1 MLTYLNISNY
11 KLIDRLETE
20 FSPGLNVLTGETGAG
35 KSIILGAL
43 TTLLSGPAGSDFF
56 RDRELPVV
64 ISAAFSPPASS
75 RLRHQLEEL
84 GLAGDDN
91 EIIFRRQ
98 ITINRRGGLNNRVYL
113 NDQPATNRTV
123 AELAANLLEFVD
135 QHQQQKLRD
144 SRTALLLLDA
154 FGDLQAMRDEFNT
167 HFRRFREEER
177 KLEDWRQQLREA
189 ARQMDYHL
197 HQLTELEE
205 AELDPQ
211 VELDLQARRR
221 RLQQQEKLQGLAREA
236 ERLNYSGENSLLDNC
251 YRLQELCDELHRRD
265 ESAPDCSE
273 SLVQV
278 IDTLQEIHTSID
290 NYRKGLESGDD
301 TIDEIENRLAV
312 FERLK
317 RKFATDIEGL
327 IELRNEIA
335 AKVSGWENR
344 DQEDARRSRELEE
357 LRDRAETA
365 ARNLS
370 RARAEQA
377 ARLTAAVNRH
387 LQELN
392 LPQARFAVE
401 ITTTAWQASGADRV
415 TFRFSAN
422 PGETPAPLERTASGG
437 ELSRLLLAL
446 KTAVAGQYRIPTLVF
461 DEIDTGLGGK
471 TAAAVG
477 RKLAA
482 IATGHQVF
490 SITHLPQVAAFAD
503 HHYVITKELEATDS
517 STRIRLHRIDP
528 DNKRERIR
536 ELARMGSGDEITPES
551 EAHARTLFETARKEQ
566 SQS

>member
-1 MLTYLNISNY
+1 MLTYLNIRNY

-43 TTLLSGPAGSDFF
+43 TTLLSGPTGGDIF
-56 RDRELPVV
+56 RDRKLPVV
-64 ISAAFSPPASS
+64 ISAVFSPPVSP
-75 RLRHQLEEL
+75 RLRRQLEEL
-84 GLAGDDN
+84 GLAGDDS

-98 ITINRRGGLNNRVYL
+98 ISINRRGGLSNRVYL

-135 QHQQQKLRD
+135 QHQQQRLRD
-144 SRTALLLLDA
+144 PRMALLLLDA
-154 FGDLQAMRDEFNT
+154 FGDLQTMRNEFQA

-177 KLEDWRQQLREA
+177 KLEEWRQQLREA

-197 HQLTELEE
+197 HQLRELEE
-205 AELDPQ
+205 AELDPH
-211 VELDLQARRR
+211 VEADLQARRR

-236 ERLNYSGENSLLDNC
+236 EQLNYSGDNSLLDNC

-273 SLVQV
+273 SLVLV
-278 IDTLQEIHTSID
+278 IDTLQEIHASID
-290 NYRKGLESGDD
+290 NYRKSLENEEDS
-301 TIDEIENRLAV
+301 IDAIENRLAV
-312 FERLK
+312 FDRLK

-327 IELRNEIA
+327 IELRNEIS
-335 AKVSGWENR
+335 AKVTGWENR
-344 DQEDARRSRELEE
+344 DREEARRGRELEE
-357 LRDRAETA
+357 LREQVATA
-365 ARNLS
+365 ARALS

-377 ARLTAAVNRH
+377 TRLAAAVNRH
-387 LQELN
+387 LRELN

-401 ITTTAWQASGADRV
+401 ITTAAWQNSGADRV
-415 TFRFSAN
+415 AFRFSAN
-422 PGETPAPLERTASGG
+422 PGEAPAPLEQTASGG

-446 KTAVAGQYRIPTLVF
+446 KTAVAGQYQIPTLVF

-490 SITHLPQVAAFAD
+490 AITHLPQVAAFAD
-503 HHYVITKELEATDS
+503 HHYVITKELSTTDS
-517 STRIRLHRIDP
+517 GTRIRLHYIDP
-528 DNKRERIR
+528 DNEKERIR
-536 ELARMGSGDEITPES
+536 ELARMGSGDEITPAA
-551 EAHARTLFETARKEQ
+551 EAHARVLFETARKEQ
-566 SQS
+566 PLS